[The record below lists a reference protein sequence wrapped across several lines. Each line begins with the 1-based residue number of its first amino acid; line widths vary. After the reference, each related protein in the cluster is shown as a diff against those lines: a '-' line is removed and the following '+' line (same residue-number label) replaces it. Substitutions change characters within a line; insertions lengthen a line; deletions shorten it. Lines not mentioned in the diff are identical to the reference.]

1 MERRITRRQALGAA
15 GSAGAALLVS
25 RGALN
30 ALGRARGGR
39 PGRRGDDAGT
49 VAVTPTMTEGPY
61 WIDEMLRRFDVRNNT
76 ATASAS
82 AGAVQAGVPLALKIN
97 VLDAA
102 SGGAINGAHV
112 DIWHANAYGLYSD
125 EGGQPGGSS
134 TSGQNFL
141 RGYQVTGVDAGAL
154 AAPVDGQVNFKTIW
168 PGWYS
173 GPRDPHPRTRPHLRR
188 QLGRDELHDPDLLL
202 RRRQRHACSPAP
214 PRTTPARRRP
224 TRRPTRPTTSSPP
237 RRTRRIS
244 SRSPARIAEGFAA
257 TFTIGLTGVASNAAA
272 DTQALTASIVSAKV
286 TKASNGNRTVAVSV
300 KTNRSSTAHASLLR
314 DGKTLA
320 KAAGQLTAG
329 NHTLRMA
336 LGKSVDGGCGDREA
350 RARRERRHRDAHEEG
365 ERSGLGPPSTLVGH
379 VRHPL
384 RPARQRSRRPA
395 EAGQARRGVGLARD
409 ARDPPRAARGG
420 RQPRR
425 RPELRRAGARAGAR
439 RGGAEGPHAGPARRE
454 DRPRGAHR
462 SPRRRHHRARA
473 RPALGDPARGPA
485 GLR

>member
-1 MERRITRRQALGAA
+1 MEPRITRRQALGAA

-30 ALGRARGGR
+30 VLGQLAAAT
-39 PGRRGDDAGT
+39 PAAAATSAGT
-49 VAVTPTMTEGPY
+49 VAITPTMTEGPY

-97 VLDAA
+97 VLDTA

-154 AAPVDGQVNFKTIW
+154 AAAVDGQVNFKTIW

-173 GPRDPHPRTRPHLRR
+173 GRAIHIHVRVRTYDGSSVATNYTTQIFFSDADNDTVLSGAAPYDAR
-188 QLGRDELHDPDLLL
+188 
-202 RRRQRHACSPAP
+202 SPK
-214 PRTTPARRRP
+214 TD
-224 TRRPTRPTTSSPP
+224 PTTDETDNVLTSSAHATNIVPV
-237 RRTRRIS
+237 TGT
-244 SRSPARIAEGFAA
+244 IAEGFAG

-272 DTQALTASIVSAKV
+272 ETQALTASIVSAKV
-286 TKASNGNRTVAVSV
+286 TRASNGNRTVAVSV

-314 DGKTLA
+314 DGRTLA

-336 LGKSVDGGCGDREA
+336 LGKSV
-350 RARRERRHRDAHEEG
+350 
-365 ERSGLGPPSTLVGH
+365 
-379 VRHPL
+379 
-384 RPARQRSRRPA
+384 
-395 EAGQARRGVGLARD
+395 EAGAATVKLVLAANATTVTRT
-409 ARDPPRAARGG
+409 RKVSV
-420 RQPRR
+420 
-425 RPELRRAGARAGAR
+425 
-439 RGGAEGPHAGPARRE
+439 PA
-454 DRPRGAHR
+454 
-462 SPRRRHHRARA
+462 
-473 RPALGDPARGPA
+473 
-485 GLR
+485 